1 MASIDH
7 PGLVVQTRCMAI
19 VNVQE
24 AKTSLSS
31 LIARAE
37 AGEDIVIARAGT
49 PVLRLVPLDTP
60 PPRMFGGMDFEV
72 PDDFD
77 APLDEDELALWE

>member
-1 MASIDH
+1 MHS
-7 PGLVVQTRCMAI
+7 GQMTV

-24 AKTSLSS
+24 AKTHLSA

-37 AGEDIVIARAGT
+37 AGEEIVIARAGK
-49 PVLRLVPLDTP
+49 PVLRLVPISSP
-60 PPRMFGGMDFEV
+60 PPRTFGGLDFEV

-77 APLDEDELALWE
+77 APLTEEDLAEWE